1 MRFAAQC
8 GFRQT
13 AALNINH
20 SDTMPPLSRRSFIAA
35 ATAFAAAPALGAVPA
50 SGEVDVIIV
59 GAGAAGIAA
68 ARRVAAAGRRF
79 ALIEASD
86 HIGGRCVT
94 DTATFGVPYDRGA
107 HWLYTPATNPLSK
120 IAGGTGLDVY
130 AAPRGQKMRV
140 GPRAAR
146 EGELEDF
153 LAAQVRA
160 NRAIVEA
167 ARGRTDPAAARA
179 LPNDLA
185 DWRPT
190 VDFVLGPFRNSK
202 DLSQIS
208 AMDFARAPERETA
221 DFCRQGVGALL
232 GKFVAGVP
240 ARLSTPVTSIE
251 WQRGL
256 EVETDKGRLR
266 APACIVTVSTG
277 VLASGKIKFT
287 PELPDRQRT
296 AIAALSLGS
305 YDHIALELPGN
316 PFGLQA
322 DDLVFEKSSSNRTG
336 ALIARVSGTDLH
348 VVSAGGTFGRD
359 LSAQGQDAMV
369 AFALDWLASIFGASV
384 KNKLKR
390 RHATHWN
397 AEPWVMGASSG
408 ASPGNQDARRVLMA
422 PLREHLWFAG
432 EAAHETLYGTVGGAW
447 ESGTRAAEAALR
459 KIGALKEPVVE
470 KTKERPAPPRRRR
483 RRRRDEDE

>member
-20 SDTMPPLSRRSFIAA
+20 SDTMPRLNRRSFIAA
-35 ATAFAAAPALGAVPA
+35 ATAFAAAPALGAIPA

-86 HIGGRCVT
+86 RIGGRCIT

-107 HWLYTPATNPLSK
+107 HWLYTPATNPISK
-120 IAGGTGLDVY
+120 LIGATGLDIY

-190 VDFVLGPFRNSK
+190 IDFVLGPYRSSK
-202 DLSQIS
+202 DLTQIS
-208 AMDFARAPERETA
+208 AMDFSRAAEREFA
-221 DFCRQGVGALL
+221 DFCRQGLGALL
-232 GKFVAGVP
+232 AKLAAGLP
-240 ARLSTPVTSIE
+240 ARLSTPATSIE
-251 WQRGL
+251 WLKGL
-256 EVETDKGRLR
+256 EVDTDKGRLR
-266 APACIVTVSTG
+266 APTCIVTVSTG

-287 PELPDRQRT
+287 PELPERQRT
-296 AIAALSLGS
+296 AVAALSLGS

-322 DDLVFEKSSSNRTG
+322 DDLVFEKSSGNRTA
-336 ALIARVSGTDLH
+336 ALLARVSGTDLN
-348 VVSAGGTFGRD
+348 VVSAGGAFGRD

-369 AFALDWLASIFGASV
+369 AFALDWLTSILAPMS
-384 KNKLKR
+384 K
-390 RHATHWN
+390 
-397 AEPWVMGASSG
+397 ASSSAATPRAG
-408 ASPGNQDARRVLMA
+408 TPSLGYLARIRARRPA
-422 PLREHLWFAG
+422 IR
-432 EAAHETLYGTVGGAW
+432 TRGAY
-447 ESGTRAAEAALR
+447 
-459 KIGALKEPVVE
+459 
-470 KTKERPAPPRRRR
+470 
-483 RRRRDEDE
+483 